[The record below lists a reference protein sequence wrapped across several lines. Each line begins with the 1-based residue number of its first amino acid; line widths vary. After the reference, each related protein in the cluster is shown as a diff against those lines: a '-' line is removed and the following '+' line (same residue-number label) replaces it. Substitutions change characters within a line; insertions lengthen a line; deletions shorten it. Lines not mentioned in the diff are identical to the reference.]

1 MKNVLLSLFLFLC
14 SCKNDNFDVVANF
27 NTKPKILKIS
37 NKQIS
42 NSRQA
47 TVKVIAFS
55 EWGQS
60 VGTGTIYQKNG
71 KAFMITAAHV
81 FGPEP
86 GIFYIDTGYEK
97 MLGKIVYLN
106 QKLDIAIVS
115 LPGIGSVNPI
125 PFDTTPLK
133 SIRIGDEILYSGF
146 PNNEGIMTIKGYISG
161 VSHKG
166 DIYLHSY
173 AWPGAS
179 GSSVFDSKGR
189 LLGILIAVSVGSD
202 YLGEPTIIEDIV
214 LIVPINLIEID
225 KIINSL

>member
-106 QKLDIAIVS
+106 QKLDCFITTMNK
-115 LPGIGSVNPI
+115 LPFFPQMVTQDLQAQSACLLLQAVQELPI
-125 PFDTTPLK
+125 
-133 SIRIGDEILYSGF
+133 
-146 PNNEGIMTIKGYISG
+146 
-161 VSHKG
+161 
-166 DIYLHSY
+166 
-173 AWPGAS
+173 
-179 GSSVFDSKGR
+179 
-189 LLGILIAVSVGSD
+189 
-202 YLGEPTIIEDIV
+202 
-214 LIVPINLIEID
+214 
-225 KIINSL
+225 